1 MGGGPYIFPGM
12 KTLNPFY
19 ILLYKKREELNDL
32 HFFIRLITC
41 TLRILFFNGNNV

>member
-19 ILLYKKREELNDL
+19 ILLLREELNDL
-32 HFFIRLITC
+32 HFVMRLITC